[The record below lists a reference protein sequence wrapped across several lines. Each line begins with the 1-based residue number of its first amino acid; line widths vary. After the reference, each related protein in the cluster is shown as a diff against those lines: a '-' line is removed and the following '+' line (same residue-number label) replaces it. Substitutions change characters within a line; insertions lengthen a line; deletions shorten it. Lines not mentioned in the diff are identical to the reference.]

1 MHSPRRNMSVVS
13 AITLLIGSAALHAQQ
28 YQQAPRYNQAPPSY
42 YQPQQASQGPL
53 DFIPK
58 VGQRIGQ
65 IARRVFYGEGSTY
78 NAPQPSYAQSQPR
91 QYIAQPPAQQYSQQY
106 SQQPSYQTPPPQQ
119 PRGYSYPPPPVPAP
133 VTRQAPV
140 PAPKTKTAPPPAVKS
155 PTRKYTP
162 PRVEEAPKKKSAPVP
177 KPTSKPKQSESPPAP
192 KEPETV
198 PTRRSEVK
206 PKNDAPTNFPT
217 SSNSGSFLKGKKT
230 TKPGRVISPYP
241 PYKELDVNGLDS
253 GSLALDP
260 TTQKVFEVP

>member
-1 MHSPRRNMSVVS
+1 MHFPCRNMSVVS
-13 AITLLIGSAALHAQQ
+13 AITLLIGSGAAHAQQ

-65 IARRVFYGEGSTY
+65 FARRVFYGEGNTY
-78 NAPQPSYAQSQPR
+78 SAPQPSYSQSQPR
-91 QYIAQPPAQQYSQQY
+91 QYIAQPPAQQY

-119 PRGYSYPPPPVPAP
+119 PRGYSYPPAPLPTPAP
-133 VTRQAPV
+133 VTRQTPV
-140 PAPKTKTAPPPAVKS
+140 PAPKTKAAPAPAVKS

-162 PRVEEAPKKKSAPVP
+162 PRVEEAPKKKSAPIP
-177 KPTSKPKQSESPPAP
+177 KPTSKPKQTESPPAP

-198 PTRRSEVK
+198 PTRRSEAK
-206 PKNDAPTNFPT
+206 PKDAPANFPT